1 MDDKNDTILGV
12 LARFENPAAL
22 LEAAQKMR
30 EAGYSRFDCHSP
42 FPIHG
47 MDQAMGL
54 KRSVLGFIVAAVSF
68 FAMIGGLALQWYA
81 NAYDYPII
89 VAGKPF
95 FSYQSYAPVGFG
107 ITVFCAGFTT
117 LIGMLAL
124 NGLPRLFHPVFYS
137 RQFAR
142 ATDDGFFISIETGD
156 PQFEPEKSKLFLES
170 IGGQN
175 VETLK
180 PNDNAQDS

>member
-1 MDDKNDTILGV
+1 MNETKHAVHGM
-12 LARFENPAAL
+12 LAEFENPGAL
-22 LEAAQKMR
+22 LEAARKMR
-30 EAGYSRFDCHSP
+30 AAGYSRFDCHSP

-54 KRSVLGFIVAAVSF
+54 KRSILGYIVAAVSF
-68 FAMIGGLALQWYA
+68 AAMIGGLTLQWYA
-81 NAYDYPII
+81 NAHDYPIV

-107 ITVFCAGFTT
+107 ITVFCAGFAT

-137 RQFAR
+137 DRFAR
-142 ATDDGFFISIETGD
+142 VTDDGFFISLESED
-156 PQFEPEKSKLFLES
+156 PQFDTEKATAFLES
-170 IGGQN
+170 IGGKN
-175 VETLK
+175 VEILQPK
-180 PNDNAQDS
+180 DNGQDG